1 MSDIGDEADSRTAS
15 VGQQRPRSARS
26 STRSSRDG
34 DSRPAKRRRRN
45 RSRAEDMKDI
55 VPRGASFSATP
66 LEVDPAEDSSS
77 DAKSSS
83 DFEKSEE
90 SEPENAAR
98 ANPHVG
104 STVPAISWNQGR
116 KSAIRT
122 TLGKRKTIDD
132 SAPRPP
138 PSQPKSASEPDII
151 PSKNAPSSSASLPST
166 TATKTTKPKQF
177 AAVNAYWKSQD
188 ESASSEHSEDEDRSE
203 SEDSSDLEEGEVN
216 SDSDDMESDPDT
228 PGPDNESESDSDSA
242 GSDLDDSLL
251 LNIGSKSDDGN
262 EDHSDHELMANGIT
276 NGDTKNTP
284 GSSSVPFQRS
294 TETKEQAFQSFTEK
308 YPVAPTVLADLAEED
323 LKRQV
328 DYWYWF
334 RKVTPADYGTLPPGC
349 FECLK
354 RGHMSDVCP
363 DKECPHCGKWGEH
376 TAFWC
381 PVWLRCEKCRE
392 RGHCEAEC
400 TSRLRCSAEEVPC
413 EICGG
418 TDHVE
423 RTCLRRIQLPMYEPD
438 TITGS
443 NQFRISISC
452 SHCLSNSHII
462 GDCPNRVQTQET
474 AWISLRGISP
484 SRIININTAT
494 GPEPPRPINYQEGR
508 GRPQGRR
515 GGLNVRSDS
524 SSDNDVLPLRAA
536 SNRNP
541 PRGNPPPPPRNTR
554 GRGRAAANAPPPR
567 GRGRGAARG
576 AAQGFGG
583 PGGPGGS
590 GRGRGN
596 GRGGRGGPP
605 GGRGRG
611 APRGGPRG
619 GRRGN

>member
-1 MSDIGDEADSRTAS
+1 MSDTGDEADSRTAS

-77 DAKSSS
+77 DAKASS
-83 DFEKSEE
+83 DSEKSEE
-90 SEPENAAR
+90 SEPENAAP
-98 ANPHVG
+98 ANPHAG
-104 STVPAISWNQGR
+104 STRRN
-116 KSAIRT
+116 
-122 TLGKRKTIDD
+122 
-132 SAPRPP
+132 PP
-138 PSQPKSASEPDII
+138 PSQPKSASQPDIN
-151 PSKNAPSSSASLPST
+151 PSKNDPSSSASLPTTT

-177 AAVNAYWKSQD
+177 AAVNAYWKPQD
-188 ESASSEHSEDEDRSE
+188 ESASSEHSENEDQSE

-228 PGPDNESESDSDSA
+228 PGPDDESESDSDSA
-242 GSDLDDSLL
+242 GSELDDSLL

-262 EDHSDHELMANGIT
+262 EDNSDHEPLANRIT
-276 NGDTKNTP
+276 NGDTKSTP
-284 GSSSVPFQRS
+284 GIPSAHLQRS
-294 TETKEQAFQSFTEK
+294 TETKEQAFRSFTEK
-308 YPVAPTVLADLAEED
+308 YPVAPTVLADLTKED

-334 RKVTPADYGTLPPGC
+334 KKVTPAEYGTLPPGC

-363 DKECPHCGKWGEH
+363 DKECPHCGKWGDH
-376 TAFWC
+376 TALFC

-392 RGHCEAEC
+392 RGHAEAEC
-400 TSRLRCSAEEVPC
+400 TSRLRSSAQEVPC

-443 NQFRISISC
+443 NQFQISISC

-462 GDCPNRVQTQET
+462 GDCPNRVQTQNT

-494 GPEPPRPINYQEGR
+494 GPEPPRPISYQEGR

-515 GGLNVRSDS
+515 GGLNIRSDS

-536 SNRNP
+536 SNRNA
-541 PRGNPPPPPRNTR
+541 PRGNPPAPRNPR
-554 GRGRAAANAPPPR
+554 GRGRAAAHAPPPR

-576 AAQGFGG
+576 AGQGFGG
-583 PGGPGGS
+583 NGGPGGS

-596 GRGGRGGPP
+596 GRGGSGGRGGPP

-611 APRGGPRG
+611 APRGGSRG

>member
-1 MSDIGDEADSRTAS
+1 MSDTGDEADSRTAS

-77 DAKSSS
+77 DEKSPS
-83 DFEKSEE
+83 DSEKSEE
-90 SEPENAAR
+90 SEPENAAP
-98 ANPHVG
+98 ANPHAG

-138 PSQPKSASEPDII
+138 PSQPKSASQPDIN
-151 PSKNAPSSSASLPST
+151 PSKNDPSSSAPLPST

-177 AAVNAYWKSQD
+177 AAVNAYWKPQD
-188 ESASSEHSEDEDRSE
+188 ESPSSEHSEDEDRSE
-203 SEDSSDLEEGEVN
+203 LEDSSDLEEGEVN

-228 PGPDNESESDSDSA
+228 PGPDDESETDSDSA

-262 EDHSDHELMANGIT
+262 EDNSDHEPLANRIT
-276 NGDTKNTP
+276 KSDTKSTP
-284 GSSSVPFQRS
+284 GISSAHLQRS
-294 TETKEQAFQSFTEK
+294 TETKEQAFQRFTEK
-308 YPVAPTVLADLAEED
+308 YPVAPTVLTDLTEED

-334 RKVTPADYGTLPPGC
+334 KKVTPADYGTLPPGC

-363 DKECPHCGKWGEH
+363 DKE
-376 TAFWC
+376 
-381 PVWLRCEKCRE
+381 
-392 RGHCEAEC
+392 
-400 TSRLRCSAEEVPC
+400 
-413 EICGG
+413 
-418 TDHVE
+418 
-423 RTCLRRIQLPMYEPD
+423 LPMYEPD

-443 NQFRISISC
+443 NQFQISISC

-494 GPEPPRPINYQEGR
+494 GPEPPRPISYQEGR

-515 GGLNVRSDS
+515 GGLNIRSDS
-524 SSDNDVLPLRAA
+524 TSDNDVLPLRAA
-536 SNRNP
+536 SNRNA
-541 PRGNPPPPPRNTR
+541 PRGNPPAPRNPR

-576 AAQGFGG
+576 VGQRFGG
-583 PGGPGGS
+583 NGGPGGS

-596 GRGGRGGPP
+596 GRGGPP

-611 APRGGPRG
+611 APRGGSRG
-619 GRRGN
+619 GRRN